1 MTVLDAILWVQA
13 AIQEIKDSCV
23 LKCFQKAGFN
33 FDEPV
38 SECIP
43 EQQSDYDYP
52 SNDSP
57 MAKLPP
63 HMQASDYDEIDIDLS
78 TEETSDDISNF
89 IAEVPEEVTDDED
102 AEKEVESDA
111 GTPSNVT
118 NYQTAIKSISDL
130 TSFAALNGDTDALHH
145 LSKLRLHFEKAA
157 ITSSSLK
164 QTSIKSFFKT

>member
-1 MTVLDAILWVQA
+1 
-13 AIQEIKDSCV
+13 
-23 LKCFQKAGFN
+23 
-33 FDEPV
+33 
-38 SECIP
+38 
-43 EQQSDYDYP
+43 
-52 SNDSP
+52 

-164 QTSIKSFFKT
+164 QTSIKYLIDPPITDTPLGDTSIKRTFPLVQGVRY